1 MARSIQQIRDSIS
14 GTLRSIDRRIDLKVG
29 PTWDYLL
36 APVPYEL
43 SPIETEIARL
53 FQYYSPNFASVC
65 TPEEA
70 RDFSNNFGAGSSV
83 GEYAKATVVF
93 YRNSPPPFGK
103 TYTVPTGTLVLTV
116 DNNVVFSTTQ
126 SAEMSGNF
134 ASMYYNP
141 TTKRYEIR
149 LPVQAVNAGEKYN
162 IPKDHLKR
170 MQPPIDGFDGV
181 AQITD
186 AEGGSEPET
195 AVNVALRTQDKFK
208 GLDIN
213 SVGGIVTQATSINP
227 TQISQ
232 VSVVRPTDRV
242 EFRRLTSGPALDLYI
257 RGQTAVPFIEE
268 YLSVGGETVVPI
280 VTNKTVTSI
289 TSVTVAGQVLTP
301 RTQWVLRLDDSLEY
315 KLSTEAKSYIQLAF
329 PLDVNVLVE
338 FEGERNYLLDTV
350 QTRFSKEATLFGTDI
365 LVRSYVEL
373 PLIVS
378 LEVKINSGDPDTIAE
393 FITVLLLSIIEPS
406 YGIPTYI
413 TPDMARD
420 QIKSSIPEVES
431 IKFLEFR
438 RQFGSL
444 ASVETITPNK
454 SQMPKYN
461 IEASTITV
469 RM

>member
-43 SPIETEIARL
+43 SPIETEISRL
-53 FQYYSPNFASVC
+53 FQYYSPSFASVC
-65 TPEEA
+65 TPAEA
-70 RDFSNNFGAGSSV
+70 RDFSNNFGSGSSV
-83 GEYAKATVVF
+83 GEYATSTVVF
-93 YRNSPPPFGK
+93 YRNAPPPFGK
-103 TYTVPTGTLVLTV
+103 TFTVPTGTLVMTV
-116 DNNVVFSTTQ
+116 DNNVVFTTTQ
-126 SAEMSGNF
+126 SSEMSGNF

-141 TTKRYEIR
+141 TTRRYEIR
-149 LPVQAVNAGEKYN
+149 LPVQAVNAGTKYN

-170 MQPPIDGFDGV
+170 MQPPVDGFDGV

-195 AVNVALRTQDKFK
+195 SVNVALRTQEKFK

-213 SVGGIVTQATSINP
+213 SVGGVAVQATSINP

-232 VSVVRPTDRV
+232 VTVVRPTDRQ
-242 EFRRLTSGPALDLYI
+242 EFRRLTAGPALDIYI
-257 RGQTAVPFIEE
+257 LGNTTVPFIEE
-268 YLSVGGETVVPI
+268 YLSIGGETVVPI
-280 VTNKTVTSI
+280 ITNKTVTAI
-289 TSVTVAGQVLTP
+289 TSVTVAGQVLTSD
-301 RTQWVLRLDDSLEY
+301 QWVLRLDDSLEY

-329 PLDVNVLVE
+329 SLDVNVLVE

-365 LVRSYVEL
+365 LVRSYIDL

-378 LEVKINSGDPDTIAE
+378 MEVKINSGDPDTTAE
-393 FITVLLLSIIEPS
+393 FISVILVSLIEPS
-406 YGIPTYI
+406 YGIPAYI
-413 TPDMARD
+413 TPDMASA
-420 QIKSSIPEVES
+420 QIKGAIPEIES

-438 RQFGSL
+438 RQYGSL

-454 SQMPKYN
+454 SQVPRYN
-461 IEASTITV
+461 TAASTITV
-469 RM
+469 RS

>member
-1 MARSIQQIRDSIS
+1 MARSIQQIRESIS

-83 GEYAKATVVF
+83 GEYATATVVF
-93 YRNSPPPFGK
+93 FRNSPPPFGK
-103 TYTVPTGTLVLTV
+103 TYTVPTGTLVMTV

-126 SAEMSGNF
+126 TTDMSGNF

-141 TTKRYEIR
+141 STKRYEIK
-149 LPVQAVNAGEKYN
+149 LPVQAVNAGTKYN

-195 AVNVALRTQDKFK
+195 SVDVALRTQDKFK

-213 SVGGIVTQATSINP
+213 SIGGVAVQAASINP

-232 VSVVRPTDRV
+232 VTVVRPTDRE
-242 EFRRLTSGPALDLYI
+242 EFRRLTAGPALDIYVL
-257 RGQTAVPFIEE
+257 GSTTVPFVEE
-268 YLSVGGETVVPI
+268 YLSLGGETVVPI
-280 VTNKTVTSI
+280 ITNKTATSI
-289 TSVTVAGQVLTP
+289 TQVTVAGQVLTSD
-301 RTQWVLRLDDSLEY
+301 QWVLRLDDSLEY

-329 PLDVNVLVE
+329 SLDVNVLVE
-338 FEGERNYLLDTV
+338 FEGERNYLLDSV

-365 LVRSYVEL
+365 LVRGYVDL
-373 PLIVS
+373 PIVVS
-378 LEVKINSGDPDTIAE
+378 MEVKINSGDPDTTAE
-393 FITVLLLSIIEPS
+393 FITVILLSLIEPS

-420 QIKSSIPEVES
+420 QIKASIPQVES

-438 RQFGSL
+438 RQYGSL

-454 SQMPKYN
+454 SQVPKYN
-461 IEASTITV
+461 TAASTITV
-469 RM
+469 RS